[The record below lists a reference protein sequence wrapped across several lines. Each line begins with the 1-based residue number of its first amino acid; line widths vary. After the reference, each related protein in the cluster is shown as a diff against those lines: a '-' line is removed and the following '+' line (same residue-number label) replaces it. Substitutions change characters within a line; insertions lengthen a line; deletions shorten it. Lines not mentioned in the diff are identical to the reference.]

1 MARSIAISGH
11 FHIWLISTVHK
22 IVPQDLVDIRLN
34 RKSTKPHSVH
44 AHMNELKMGL
54 SWSSAHGK
62 VQNNSQLNEE
72 KEEDDSDTNGEEI
85 FYETEDVVSSQNND
99 LVVQELGSQSMS
111 LPPEELYR
119 RFITERG
126 VNLDEFPGGGKIPRS
141 DIHEE
146 SRVVDGFDIRNTS
159 ATKYEETVYNTSKL
173 TNASWRDKNIPTK
186 EPYIIPR
193 AAHEVRFLGEEKL
206 PHSVCERT
214 TNTNNFNNNSTESEE
229 TAGIKLSDPRQS
241 VNPLTEE
248 EERVKECSYF
258 SLPLISEEKVVFGK
272 HAKSISKPEISRSA
286 ISSHQLKSEI
296 PSSCA
301 WQIDVDCFKSK
312 KRKKPPQKYLRS
324 KENGIPSNYN
334 EGYPRSAS
342 SERQELSTIKC
353 LVATEIATQEMM
365 ERRKVLDLRRW

>member
-1 MARSIAISGH
+1 
-11 FHIWLISTVHK
+11 
-22 IVPQDLVDIRLN
+22 
-34 RKSTKPHSVH
+34 
-44 AHMNELKMGL
+44 MGL

-119 RFITERG
+119 RLITEHG
-126 VNLDEFPGGGKIPRS
+126 VNLDEFPDGGKIPRS

-206 PHSVCERT
+206 PHSVCER

-334 EGYPRSAS
+334 EGYPQSAS
-342 SERQELSTIKC
+342 SDRQELSTIKC
-353 LVATEIATQEMM
+353 LAATEIATQEMM